1 MVRQAKHHHFHRL
14 TSKHFAIEGSA
25 SIITLIIYKIKGLIQ
40 GNEQIKTLTLATNTD
55 YALNHHLL
63 TLSNYVI

>member
-1 MVRQAKHHHFHRL
+1 MVKQAKYHHFHLL
-14 TSKHFAIEGSA
+14 TSKHLATEGSL
-25 SIITLIIYKIKGLIQ
+25 SITLTIYGIKGLIQ
-40 GNEQIKTLTLATNTD
+40 GNEQIKTLILATNTD